1 MVGGEEEFEE
11 NFVLG
16 PQSMVLP
23 LRRMEENEKPV
34 C

>member
-1 MVGGEEEFEE
+1 MGGEEGLEE
-11 NFVLG
+11 AFVLD
-16 PQSMVLP
+16 PQLMVLP